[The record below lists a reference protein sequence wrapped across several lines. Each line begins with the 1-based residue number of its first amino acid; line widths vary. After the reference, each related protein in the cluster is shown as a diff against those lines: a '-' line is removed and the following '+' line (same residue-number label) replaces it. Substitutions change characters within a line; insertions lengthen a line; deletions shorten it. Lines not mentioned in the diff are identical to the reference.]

1 LAKGTFVLWLLRQEN
16 EKEFTLENR
25 TKLNELPGIKMAE
38 LTRLIQLICKSEN
51 A

>member
-25 TKLNELPGIKMAE
+25 TKLNELPGIKMAGNSV
-38 LTRLIQLICKSEN
+38 CFNHWFWFS
-51 A
+51 